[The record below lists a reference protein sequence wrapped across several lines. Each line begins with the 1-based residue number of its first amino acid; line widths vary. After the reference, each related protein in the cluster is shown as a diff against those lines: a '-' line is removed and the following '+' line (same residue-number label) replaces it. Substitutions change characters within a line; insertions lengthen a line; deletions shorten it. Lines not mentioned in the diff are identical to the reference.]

1 MADTDS
7 SWVATQQYNDERRF
21 GQGNSGLSDEDAA
34 DIICVLYPMTMN
46 ANRAAD
52 QIYKA
57 TPQNTLET
65 RSDVHIR
72 EKDAAAEAAVNT
84 FDIAAEGLVPCGIAL
99 RLSADLR
106 DPLCGFQF
114 GRNVD
119 RCDFPIGTNDPG
131 KRVSNTHFRIYINE
145 HCVIMI
151 EDQSTNGT
159 MVDRT
164 LLKAKEKE
172 NNMAFKH
179 TLGSGQ
185 RIVVTGGTPKDDL
198 AFMTWIPNRSDEAEL
213 AYQQNVTKFFMRM
226 GALRDQ
232 ARARAAARTGRN
244 GNPVRNI
251 RFIAPSELLTSK
263 GKSFSDSCC

>member
-7 SWVATQQYNDERRF
+7 NYVATQQYNDERRY
-21 GQGNSGLSDEDAA
+21 GQGNSGLSDEDAS
-34 DIICVLYPMTMN
+34 DIICVLYPMTIN

-65 RSDVHIR
+65 RSDIHIK
-72 EKDAAAEAAVNT
+72 EKVTSAEPAVNT
-84 FDIAAEGLVPCGIAL
+84 FEIAAEGLVPCGIAL
-99 RLSADLR
+99 RLSANLK
-106 DPLCGFQF
+106 DPLMGFQF
-114 GRNVD
+114 GRNAD
-119 RCDFPIGTNDPG
+119 RCDFPVGSNDPG
-131 KRVSNTHFRIYINE
+131 RRVSNTHFRIYINE

-159 MVDRT
+159 MIDRT

-179 TLGSGQ
+179 TLDSGQ
-185 RIVVTGGTPKDDL
+185 KIVITGGTAKDDL

-213 AYQQNVTKFFMRM
+213 AYQQNVTKFFLRKA
-226 GALRDQ
+226 ALRDQ
-232 ARARAAARTGRN
+232 PRTKALMRPGRN
-244 GNPVRNI
+244 GNPVI
-251 RFIAPSELLTSK
+251 YACP
-263 GKSFSDSCC
+263 